1 MSDSQIIPDWRW
13 RLTNELRT
21 GLKARSK
28 GNEGMAR
35 VCARRAAGIIVGE
48 YLARQ
53 GYILDTPSTLVQLR
67 YLIDLPE
74 TSEAVRT
81 SAEKLLTRLD
91 TDHKFPM
98 DADLIA
104 EARWLA
110 HELLSEHIED

>member
-1 MSDSQIIPDWRW
+1 MTAPIHSPDWRL

-21 GLKARSK
+21 GLKARNK

-35 VCARRAAGIIVGE
+35 VCARRAAGIIASE

-53 GYILDTPSTLVQLR
+53 GYILDTPSVLEQLR
-67 YLIDLPE
+67 FLIDLPD
-74 TSEAVRT
+74 TSESVRRT
-81 SAEKLLTRLD
+81 AEHLLVHLNP
-91 TDHKFPM
+91 DHTFPG

-110 HELLSEHIED
+110 QELLSEDLAA

>member
-1 MSDSQIIPDWRW
+1 MNTPDWRI

-35 VCARRAAGIIVGE
+35 VCARRASGIIVSE

-53 GYILDTPSTLVQLR
+53 GYILNTPSIIEQLR
-67 YLIDLPE
+67 FLISLPE
-74 TSEAVRT
+74 TSDAVRT
-81 SAEKLLTRLD
+81 TAEHLLVHLN
-91 TDHKFPM
+91 TDHSFP
-98 DADLIA
+98 ANVDLIA

-110 HELLSEHIED
+110 QELLSEEFTA